1 MLFPIIQSKDI
12 RKQLAV
18 IFRLCVCSTVAPC
31 ILAVKDTPT
40 AQLGN
45 ADHHTPY
52 FYLCTLSFKSVKI
65 GIIYSDILVFSLVYI
80 SSKDGLSL
88 SKVYIQNITILY
100 YFDKVAIFKCV
111 RVVYLLVLISL
122 VINAILFIQ
131 TDCNAHTNTRG
142 GIYRMN
148 QSQPSITSHAH
159 YITVEALPLV
169 WLSPIHS
176 QLPPTKLA
184 LGCLLKLNGLRG
196 GKKEVDS
203 CCNFTCS
210 RHCWKMFI

>member
-1 MLFPIIQSKDI
+1 MLFSVIQSKDI

-18 IFRLCVCSTVAPC
+18 IFRLCVCSTAAPC

-45 ADHHTPY
+45 ADRHTPY
-52 FYLCTLSFKSVKI
+52 FYLCTLSLKSVKI

-122 VINAILFIQ
+122 VINAIILFIQ
-131 TDCNAHTNTRG
+131 TDCNAHKYKRRDLSYEPITAKHNKSCPLYHCG
-142 GIYRMN
+142 GIASRMTFPYSFSVTPH
-148 QSQPSITSHAH
+148 QTCFRVSVKTQWAQGRQERS
-159 YITVEALPLV
+159 
-169 WLSPIHS
+169 
-176 QLPPTKLA
+176 
-184 LGCLLKLNGLRG
+184 GLLL
-196 GKKEVDS
+196 
-203 CCNFTCS
+203 
-210 RHCWKMFI
+210 